1 MYETVFASP
10 TPKKTKKTK
19 AAQVENTPGGG
30 AATGGGGDAGPDARL
45 FVLTGTALML
55 AAGAGGLVLRARRR
69 PVRQ

>member
-1 MYETVFASP
+1 MFETVFASP
-10 TPKKTKKTK
+10 TPVKTKTK

-30 AATGGGGDAGPDARL
+30 AATGGGGEAGPDARL

>member
-10 TPKKTKKTK
+10 TPVKTKKSK
-19 AAQVENTPGGG
+19 SAQIENTPGGG

-45 FVLTGTALML
+45 FVLSGTALML